1 LLGQIAPSD
10 IPTIKLRPKSGA
22 TMSSPES
29 SFLDAALSDY
39 ESVLSSW
46 QNSETR
52 DCGQAVNLLT
62 TRDKVQK
69 ALATENQVT
78 ANLLERLVALDNQ
91 LQENAALISQTLD
104 LATYRNSLSVTTQ
117 EWWWN
122 LDSTVESDS
131 SDKFAWLWKGT
142 RFSLWTMNLGLLGTL
157 ATRFF
162 SGASGLTEVLT
173 IALPSL
179 LVLLQANN
187 ELTSSGREG
196 VNRLFNRLKIP
207 PHLYEQAKF
216 IPTASLFGFL
226 LMIWFLQPQ
235 FSQEINREGRRAEEK
250 GQLTN
255 AEQNYL
261 KAIALNSNNLD
272 ATYNLGNL
280 YEELQNFDNARKY
293 YIITAKGGVP
303 DAYNNLA
310 RLYILENKY
319 SEAILLLKD
328 SLALMEQKEQPEANV
343 SNDLNVVKYSI
354 LKNLGW
360 AKFKQA
366 NYQEAQGFLETAIG
380 IATVPEIQSYI
391 LNPGAANCLLAQV
404 LEAQK
409 SSGAVEQWRQ
419 CYDLVNKRLAARDVR
434 NAEEETWFSLA
445 KQKLNLEK
453 KSTP

>member
-1 LLGQIAPSD
+1 
-10 IPTIKLRPKSGA
+10 
-22 TMSSPES
+22 MSSAES
-29 SFLDAALSDY
+29 SLLDAALSDY

-52 DCGQAVNLLT
+52 DCGQTVNLLT
-62 TRDKVQK
+62 TRDTVQK

-78 ANLLERLVALDNQ
+78 ASLLERLVALDNQ
-91 LQENAALISQTLD
+91 LQENAALISQILD

-131 SDKFAWLWKGT
+131 SDKFAWLWKGA
-142 RFSLWTMNLGLLGTL
+142 RLSVWTMNLGLLGTL

-162 SGASGLTEVLT
+162 SGASGLTEILT
-173 IALPSL
+173 IALPSI

-187 ELTSSGREG
+187 ELTSSGQEG
-196 VNRLFNRLKIP
+196 FNRLFNRLKIP
-207 PHLYEQAKF
+207 SHLYEQAKF

-226 LMIWFLQPQ
+226 LIIWFLQPQ

-261 KAIALNSNNLD
+261 KAIALDGNNLD

-293 YIITAKGGVP
+293 YIIAAKGGVP

-319 SEAILLLKD
+319 SEAVLLLKD
-328 SLALMEQKEQPEANV
+328 GLALIEQKEQKEANV
-343 SNDLNVVKYSI
+343 SNDLNAVKYSMF
-354 LKNLGW
+354 KNLGW
-360 AKFKQA
+360 AKLKQA
-366 NYQEAQGFLETAIG
+366 NYEEAQGFLLGAIG
-380 IATVPEIQSYI
+380 IASVPEIQSYI

-419 CYDLVNKRLAARDVR
+419 CYDLVNKRLAARNVR

>member
-1 LLGQIAPSD
+1 
-10 IPTIKLRPKSGA
+10 
-22 TMSSPES
+22 MSSAES
-29 SFLDAALSDY
+29 SLLDTALSDY
-39 ESVLSSW
+39 ESVLNSW
-46 QNSETR
+46 QNSETPNSE
-52 DCGQAVNLLT
+52 QAVNILT
-62 TRDKVQK
+62 ARDKVQK
-69 ALATENQVT
+69 ALGAENQVT
-78 ANLLERLVALDNQ
+78 ANLLERLVVLDNQ
-91 LQENAALISQTLD
+91 LQENAALIAQVLD

-117 EWWWN
+117 DWWWN

-131 SDKFAWLWKGT
+131 SDKFAWLWKGA
-142 RFSLWTMNLGLLGTL
+142 RLSVWTMNLGLLGTL

-173 IALPSL
+173 IALPSI

-187 ELTSSGREG
+187 ELTSSGQEG
-196 VNRLFNRLKIP
+196 FNRLFNRLKIP

-261 KAIALNSNNLD
+261 KAIALDSNNLD

-280 YEELQNFDNARKY
+280 YEELQNFDDARRY
-293 YIITAKGGVP
+293 YIIAAKGGIP

-310 RLYILENKY
+310 RLYILQNKY
-319 SEAILLLKD
+319 SEAVLLLKD
-328 SLALMEQKEQPEANV
+328 GLALMEQKEQKEQKEQQANM
-343 SNDLNVVKYSI
+343 SNDLNAVKYSI

-409 SSGAVEQWRQ
+409 LPGAVEQWRQ

>member
-1 LLGQIAPSD
+1 
-10 IPTIKLRPKSGA
+10 
-22 TMSSPES
+22 MSSAES
-29 SFLDAALSDY
+29 SLLDAALSDY

-46 QNSETR
+46 QNSETPN
-52 DCGQAVNLLT
+52 GEQAVNILT
-62 TRDKVQK
+62 ARDKVQR
-69 ALATENQVT
+69 ALGAENQVT
-78 ANLLERLVALDNQ
+78 ANLLEQLVALDSQ
-91 LQENAALISQTLD
+91 LQKNAALISQTLD
-104 LATYRNSLSVTTQ
+104 LAAYRNSLSVTPN

-122 LDSTVESDS
+122 LDSTVEYDS
-131 SDKFAWLWKGT
+131 SEKFAWLWKGT

-162 SGASGLTEVLT
+162 SGASGLTEILT

-187 ELTSSGREG
+187 ELTSSGQEG

-235 FSQEINREGRRAEEK
+235 FSQGINREGRRAEEK

-280 YEELQNFDNARKY
+280 YEELQNFDDARKY
-293 YIITAKGGVP
+293 YIISAKGGVP

-310 RLYILENKY
+310 RLYILQNKY
-319 SEAILLLKD
+319 SEAVLLLKD
-328 SLALMEQKEQPEANV
+328 GLALIEQKEQKEQQANM
-343 SNDLNVVKYSI
+343 SNDLNAVKYSI

-366 NYQEAQGFLETAIG
+366 NYQEAQVFLLGAIG
-380 IATVPEIQSYI
+380 IASEPEIQSYI

-409 SSGAVEQWRQ
+409 SSEAVEQWRQ
-419 CYDLVNKRLAARDVR
+419 CYDLVNKRLGARDVR
-434 NAEEETWFSLA
+434 NAEEETWSSLA
-445 KQKLNLEK
+445 KQKLTIEK
-453 KSTP
+453 EATP

>member
-1 LLGQIAPSD
+1 
-10 IPTIKLRPKSGA
+10 
-22 TMSSPES
+22 
-29 SFLDAALSDY
+29 
-39 ESVLSSW
+39 
-46 QNSETR
+46 
-52 DCGQAVNLLT
+52 
-62 TRDKVQK
+62 
-69 ALATENQVT
+69 
-78 ANLLERLVALDNQ
+78 
-91 LQENAALISQTLD
+91 
-104 LATYRNSLSVTTQ
+104 
-117 EWWWN
+117 
-122 LDSTVESDS
+122 
-131 SDKFAWLWKGT
+131 
-142 RFSLWTMNLGLLGTL
+142 MNLGLLGTL

-173 IALPSL
+173 IALPSI

-187 ELTSSGREG
+187 ELTSSGQEG
-196 VNRLFNRLKIP
+196 FNRLFNRLKIP

-226 LMIWFLQPQ
+226 LIIWFLQPQ

-250 GQLTN
+250 GQLTS

-261 KAIALNSNNLD
+261 KAIALDSNNLD

-280 YEELQNFDNARKY
+280 YEELQNFDDARKY
-293 YIITAKGGVP
+293 YIIAAKGGFP

-310 RLYILENKY
+310 RLYILQNKY
-319 SEAILLLKD
+319 SEAVLLLKD
-328 SLALMEQKEQPEANV
+328 GLALIEKKERQEQQQANV

-366 NYQEAQGFLETAIG
+366 NYEEAQGFLLGAIG
-380 IATVPEIQSYI
+380 IASVPEIQSYI

-419 CYDLVNKRLAARDVR
+419 CYDLVNKRLAARNVR

>member
-1 LLGQIAPSD
+1 
-10 IPTIKLRPKSGA
+10 
-22 TMSSPES
+22 MSSAES
-29 SFLDAALSDY
+29 SLLDTALSDY

-46 QNSETR
+46 QNSETPN
-52 DCGQAVNLLT
+52 GEQAVNILT
-62 TRDKVQK
+62 ARDKVQK
-69 ALATENQVT
+69 ALGAENPVT
-78 ANLLERLVALDNQ
+78 ANLLERLVVLDNR
-91 LQENAALISQTLD
+91 LQENAALISQILD
-104 LATYRNSLSVTTQ
+104 LATYRNSLSVTPQ

-131 SDKFAWLWKGT
+131 SDKFAWLWKGA
-142 RFSLWTMNLGLLGTL
+142 RLSVWTMNLGLLGTL

-173 IALPSL
+173 IALPSI

-187 ELTSSGREG
+187 ELTSSGQEG
-196 VNRLFNRLKIP
+196 FNRLFNRLKIP

-226 LMIWFLQPQ
+226 LIIWFLQPQ

-261 KAIALNSNNLD
+261 KAIALDSNNLD

-280 YEELQNFDNARKY
+280 YEELQNFDDARKY
-293 YIITAKGGVP
+293 YIISAKGGVP

-310 RLYILENKY
+310 RLYILQNKY
-319 SEAILLLKD
+319 SEAVLLLKD
-328 SLALMEQKEQPEANV
+328 GLALIEKKERQEQQQANV

-366 NYQEAQGFLETAIG
+366 NYEEAQGFLLGAIG
-380 IATVPEIQSYI
+380 IASVPEIQSYI

-419 CYDLVNKRLAARDVR
+419 CYDLVNKRLAARNVR

>member
-1 LLGQIAPSD
+1 
-10 IPTIKLRPKSGA
+10 
-22 TMSSPES
+22 MSSAES
-29 SFLDAALSDY
+29 SLLDTALSDY
-39 ESVLSSW
+39 ESVLNSW
-46 QNSETR
+46 QNSETPN
-52 DCGQAVNLLT
+52 CEQAVSILT
-62 TRDKVQK
+62 ARDKVQK
-69 ALATENQVT
+69 ALGSENQIT
-78 ANLLERLVALDNQ
+78 ANLLERLVALDSR
-91 LQENAALISQTLD
+91 LQENAALISQILD
-104 LATYRNSLSVTTQ
+104 LATYRNSLSVTPQ

-131 SDKFAWLWKGT
+131 SDKFAWLWKGA
-142 RFSLWTMNLGLLGTL
+142 RLSVWTMNLGLLGTL

-173 IALPSL
+173 IALPSI

-187 ELTSSGREG
+187 ELTSSGQEG
-196 VNRLFNRLKIP
+196 FNRLFNRLKIP

-226 LMIWFLQPQ
+226 LIIWFLQPQ

-250 GQLTN
+250 GQLTS

-261 KAIALNSNNLD
+261 KAIALDGNNLD

-293 YIITAKGGVP
+293 YIIAAKGGVP

-319 SEAILLLKD
+319 SEAVLLLKD
-328 SLALMEQKEQPEANV
+328 GLALIEQKEQKEANV
-343 SNDLNVVKYSI
+343 SNDLNAVKYSMF
-354 LKNLGW
+354 KNLGW
-360 AKFKQA
+360 AKLKQA
-366 NYQEAQGFLETAIG
+366 NYEEAQGFLLGAIG
-380 IATVPEIQSYI
+380 IASVPEIQSYI

-419 CYDLVNKRLAARDVR
+419 CYDLVNKRLAARNVR

>member
-1 LLGQIAPSD
+1 
-10 IPTIKLRPKSGA
+10 
-22 TMSSPES
+22 MSSPES
-29 SFLDAALSDY
+29 SLLDVALIDY
-39 ESVLSSW
+39 ESVLSSL
-46 QNSETR
+46 QNSETPNSE
-52 DCGQAVNLLT
+52 QAVNILT
-62 TRDKVQK
+62 ARDKVQK

-91 LQENAALISQTLD
+91 LQENAALISQILD
-104 LATYRNSLSVTTQ
+104 LAAYRNSLSVTTQ
-117 EWWWN
+117 DWWWN
-122 LDSTVESDS
+122 LDSTIESDS
-131 SDKFAWLWKGT
+131 SDKFAWLWKGA
-142 RFSLWTMNLGLLGTL
+142 RLSVWTMNLGLLGTL

-173 IALPSL
+173 IALPSI

-187 ELTSSGREG
+187 ELTSSGQEG
-196 VNRLFNRLKIP
+196 FNRLFNRLKIP

-226 LMIWFLQPQ
+226 LIIWFLQPQ

-261 KAIALNSNNLD
+261 KAIALDSNNLD

-293 YIITAKGGVP
+293 YIIAAKGGVP

-319 SEAILLLKD
+319 SEAVLLLKD
-328 SLALMEQKEQPEANV
+328 GLELMAQKEQQNTNV
-343 SNDLNVVKYSI
+343 SNDLNAVKYSMF
-354 LKNLGW
+354 KNLGW
-360 AKFKQA
+360 AKLKQA
-366 NYQEAQGFLETAIG
+366 NYGEAQGFLLGAIG
-380 IATVPEIQSYI
+380 IASQPEIQSYI

-409 SSGAVEQWRQ
+409 SSEAVEQWRQ
-419 CYDLVNKRLAARDVR
+419 CYDLVNKRLGPSDVR

-445 KQKLNLEK
+445 KQKLNLEGE
-453 KSTP
+453 STP

>member
-1 LLGQIAPSD
+1 
-10 IPTIKLRPKSGA
+10 
-22 TMSSPES
+22 MSSAES
-29 SFLDAALSDY
+29 SLLDTALSDY

-46 QNSETR
+46 QNSETPN
-52 DCGQAVNLLT
+52 GEQAVNILT
-62 TRDKVQK
+62 ARDKVQK
-69 ALATENQVT
+69 ALGAENPVT
-78 ANLLERLVALDNQ
+78 ANLLERLVVLDNR
-91 LQENAALISQTLD
+91 LQENAALISQILD
-104 LATYRNSLSVTTQ
+104 LATYRNSLSVTPQ

-131 SDKFAWLWKGT
+131 SDKFAWLWKGA
-142 RFSLWTMNLGLLGTL
+142 RLSVWTMNLGLLGTL

-173 IALPSL
+173 IALPSI

-187 ELTSSGREG
+187 ELTSSGQEG
-196 VNRLFNRLKIP
+196 FNRLFNRLKIP

-226 LMIWFLQPQ
+226 LIIWFLQPQ

-250 GQLTN
+250 GQLTS

-261 KAIALNSNNLD
+261 KAIALDGNNLD

-280 YEELQNFDNARKY
+280 YEELQNFDDARKY
-293 YIITAKGGVP
+293 YIIAAKGGFP

-310 RLYILENKY
+310 RLYILQNKY
-319 SEAILLLKD
+319 SEAVLLLKD
-328 SLALMEQKEQPEANV
+328 GLALIEKKERQEQQQANV

-366 NYQEAQGFLETAIG
+366 NYEEAQGFLLGAIG
-380 IATVPEIQSYI
+380 IASVPEIQSYI

-419 CYDLVNKRLAARDVR
+419 CYDLVNKRLAARNVR

>member
-1 LLGQIAPSD
+1 
-10 IPTIKLRPKSGA
+10 
-22 TMSSPES
+22 M
-29 SFLDAALSDY
+29 
-39 ESVLSSW
+39 V
-46 QNSETR
+46 
-52 DCGQAVNLLT
+52 
-62 TRDKVQK
+62 
-69 ALATENQVT
+69 
-78 ANLLERLVALDNQ
+78 LDNR
-91 LQENAALISQTLD
+91 LQENAALISQILD
-104 LATYRNSLSVTTQ
+104 LATYRNSLSVTPQ

-131 SDKFAWLWKGT
+131 SDKFAWLWKGA
-142 RFSLWTMNLGLLGTL
+142 RLSVWTMNLGLLGTL

-173 IALPSL
+173 IALPSI

-187 ELTSSGREG
+187 ELTSSGQEG
-196 VNRLFNRLKIP
+196 FNRLFNRLKIP

-226 LMIWFLQPQ
+226 LIIWFLQPQ

-250 GQLTN
+250 GQLTS

-261 KAIALNSNNLD
+261 KAIALDGNNLD

-293 YIITAKGGVP
+293 YIIAAKGGFP

-310 RLYILENKY
+310 RLYILQNKY
-319 SEAILLLKD
+319 SEAVLLLKD
-328 SLALMEQKEQPEANV
+328 GLALIEKKERQEQQQANV

-366 NYQEAQGFLETAIG
+366 NYEEAQGFLLGAIG
-380 IATVPEIQSYI
+380 IASVPEIQSYI

-419 CYDLVNKRLAARDVR
+419 CYDLVNKRLAARNVR

>member
-1 LLGQIAPSD
+1 
-10 IPTIKLRPKSGA
+10 
-22 TMSSPES
+22 MSSAES
-29 SFLDAALSDY
+29 SLLDTALSDY

-46 QNSETR
+46 QNSETPN
-52 DCGQAVNLLT
+52 GEQAVNILT
-62 TRDKVQK
+62 ARDKVQK
-69 ALATENQVT
+69 ALGAENPVT
-78 ANLLERLVALDNQ
+78 ASLLERLVALDNQ
-91 LQENAALISQTLD
+91 LQENAALISQILD
-104 LATYRNSLSVTTQ
+104 LATYRNSLSVTPQ

-131 SDKFAWLWKGT
+131 SDKFAWLWKGA
-142 RFSLWTMNLGLLGTL
+142 RLSVWTMNLGLLGTL

-173 IALPSL
+173 IALPSI

-187 ELTSSGREG
+187 ELTSSGQEG
-196 VNRLFNRLKIP
+196 FNRLFNRLKIP

-226 LMIWFLQPQ
+226 LIIWFLQPQ

-261 KAIALNSNNLD
+261 KAIALDSSNLD

-293 YIITAKGGVP
+293 YIIAAKGGVP

-319 SEAILLLKD
+319 SEAVLLLKD
-328 SLALMEQKEQPEANV
+328 GLALMEQKEQQEANV
-343 SNDLNVVKYSI
+343 SNDLNAVKYSMF
-354 LKNLGW
+354 KNLGW
-360 AKFKQA
+360 AKLKQA
-366 NYQEAQGFLETAIG
+366 NYQEAQGFLDTAIG
-380 IATVPEIQSYI
+380 IARIPEIQSYI

-419 CYDLVNKRLAARDVR
+419 CYDLVNKRLAARNVR

>member
-1 LLGQIAPSD
+1 
-10 IPTIKLRPKSGA
+10 
-22 TMSSPES
+22 MSSPES
-29 SFLDAALSDY
+29 SFLDATLSDY

-69 ALATENQVT
+69 ALATENPVT
-78 ANLLERLVALDNQ
+78 ASLLERLVALDSQ

-104 LATYRNSLSVTTQ
+104 LAAYRNSLSVTPN

-142 RFSLWTMNLGLLGTL
+142 RFGVWTMNLGLLGTL

-162 SGASGLTEVLT
+162 SGASGLVEILT
-173 IALPSL
+173 IALPSI

-187 ELTSSGREG
+187 ELTSSGQEG
-196 VNRLFNRLKIP
+196 FNRLFNRLKIP

-226 LMIWFLQPQ
+226 LIIWFLQPQ
-235 FSQEINREGRRAEEK
+235 FSQNINREGRRAEEK

-261 KAIALNSNNLD
+261 KAIALDSNNLD

-280 YEELQNFDNARKY
+280 YEELQNFDNALKY
-293 YIITAKGGVP
+293 YIIAAKGGVP

-310 RLYILENKY
+310 RLYILQNKY
-319 SEAILLLKD
+319 SEAVLLLKD
-328 SLALMEQKEQPEANV
+328 GLALIEQKEQKEQQANV
-343 SNDLNVVKYSI
+343 SNDLNAVKYSMF
-354 LKNLGW
+354 KNLGW

-380 IATVPEIQSYI
+380 IASVPEIQSYI

-409 SSGAVEQWRQ
+409 SSGAVEQWRK
-419 CYDLVNKRLAARDVR
+419 CYDLVNKRLGASDVR

-445 KQKLNLEK
+445 KQKLNLAK

>member
-1 LLGQIAPSD
+1 
-10 IPTIKLRPKSGA
+10 
-22 TMSSPES
+22 MSSAES
-29 SFLDAALSDY
+29 SLLDTALSDY
-39 ESVLSSW
+39 ESVLNSW
-46 QNSETR
+46 QNSETPNSE
-52 DCGQAVNLLT
+52 QAVNILT
-62 TRDKVQK
+62 ARDKVQR
-69 ALATENQVT
+69 ALGAENQVT
-78 ANLLERLVALDNQ
+78 ANLLERLVILDNQ
-91 LQENAALISQTLD
+91 LQENAALIAQTLD
-104 LATYRNSLSVTTQ
+104 LAAYRNSLSVTTQ
-117 EWWWN
+117 DWWWN

-131 SDKFAWLWKGT
+131 SERFAWLWRGA
-142 RFSLWTMNLGLLGTL
+142 RLGIWTMNLGLLGTL

-187 ELTSSGREG
+187 ELTSSGQEG
-196 VNRLFNRLKIP
+196 FNRLFNRLKIP

-250 GQLTN
+250 GQLTS
-255 AEQNYL
+255 AERNYL
-261 KAIALNSNNLD
+261 KAIALDSNNLD

-280 YEELQNFDNARKY
+280 YEELQNFDDARKY
-293 YIITAKGGVP
+293 YIIAAKGGFP

-310 RLYILENKY
+310 RLYILQNKY
-319 SEAILLLKD
+319 SEAVLLLKD
-328 SLALMEQKEQPEANV
+328 GLALIEKKERQEQQQANV

-366 NYQEAQGFLETAIG
+366 NYQEAQGFLLGAIG
-380 IATVPEIQSYI
+380 IASVPEIQSYI

-419 CYDLVNKRLAARDVR
+419 CYNLVNKRLGARDVR

>member
-1 LLGQIAPSD
+1 
-10 IPTIKLRPKSGA
+10 
-22 TMSSPES
+22 MSSAES
-29 SFLDAALSDY
+29 SLLDTALSDY

-46 QNSETR
+46 QNSETPN
-52 DCGQAVNLLT
+52 GEQAVNILT
-62 TRDKVQK
+62 ARDKVQK
-69 ALATENQVT
+69 ALGAENPVT
-78 ANLLERLVALDNQ
+78 ANLLERLVVLDNR
-91 LQENAALISQTLD
+91 LQENAALISQILD
-104 LATYRNSLSVTTQ
+104 LATYRNSLSVTPQ

-131 SDKFAWLWKGT
+131 SDKFAWLWKGA
-142 RFSLWTMNLGLLGTL
+142 RLSVWTMNLGLLGTL

-173 IALPSL
+173 IALPSI

-187 ELTSSGREG
+187 ELTSSGQEG
-196 VNRLFNRLKIP
+196 FNRLFNRLKIP

-226 LMIWFLQPQ
+226 LIIWFLQPQ

-250 GQLTN
+250 GQLTS

-261 KAIALNSNNLD
+261 KAIALDSNNLD

-280 YEELQNFDNARKY
+280 YEELQNFDDARKY
-293 YIITAKGGVP
+293 YIIAAKGGFP

-310 RLYILENKY
+310 RLYILQNKY
-319 SEAILLLKD
+319 SEAVLLLKD
-328 SLALMEQKEQPEANV
+328 GLALIEKKERQEQQQANV

-366 NYQEAQGFLETAIG
+366 NYEEAQGFLLGAIG
-380 IATVPEIQSYI
+380 IASVPEIQSYI

-419 CYDLVNKRLAARDVR
+419 CYDLVNKRLAARNVR

>member
-1 LLGQIAPSD
+1 
-10 IPTIKLRPKSGA
+10 
-22 TMSSPES
+22 MSSPES
-29 SFLDAALSDY
+29 SLLDTALSDY

-46 QNSETR
+46 QNSETPN
-52 DCGQAVNLLT
+52 GEQAVNILT
-62 TRDKVQK
+62 ARDKVQK
-69 ALATENQVT
+69 ALGAENPVT
-78 ANLLERLVALDNQ
+78 PNLLERLVVLDNR
-91 LQENAALISQTLD
+91 LQENAALISQILD
-104 LATYRNSLSVTTQ
+104 LATYRNSLSVTPQ

-131 SDKFAWLWKGT
+131 SDKFAWLWKGA
-142 RFSLWTMNLGLLGTL
+142 RLSVWTMNLGLLGTL

-173 IALPSL
+173 IALPSI

-187 ELTSSGREG
+187 ELTSSGQEG
-196 VNRLFNRLKIP
+196 FNRLFNRLKIP
-207 PHLYEQAKF
+207 PYLYEQAKF

-235 FSQEINREGRRAEEK
+235 FSQNINREGRRAEEK

-255 AEQNYL
+255 AEQSYL
-261 KAIALNSNNLD
+261 KAIALDSNNLD

-280 YEELQNFDNARKY
+280 YEELQNFDDARKY
-293 YIITAKGGVP
+293 YIIAAKGGFP

-310 RLYILENKY
+310 RLYILQNKY
-319 SEAILLLKD
+319 SEAVLLLKD
-328 SLALMEQKEQPEANV
+328 GLALIEKKERQEQQQANV

-366 NYQEAQGFLETAIG
+366 NYEEAQGFLLGAIG
-380 IATVPEIQSYI
+380 IASVPEIQSYI

-419 CYDLVNKRLAARDVR
+419 CYDLVNKRLAARNVR